1 MSTDAPSPPPRR
13 GGSAVGRVWELA
25 RQTFRQLVRM
35 KVFYFLIFFA
45 LIVIGGSMFVLRYN
59 SPEQELKLLKD
70 FSFFAMTLFTS
81 LLGIVGTAMLIP
93 RDIEDR
99 TIYTILSKP
108 VSRLEYLLGKLFGVL
123 LLIGASLLLMNAF
136 FTVVLYLR
144 QSLMLAEQ
152 EAYILG
158 GGNAGDDARQAFAVM
173 AETIRLNGVTWS
185 LQAAVVS
192 IFCKS
197 VVIVSLALMISTFA
211 STTLF
216 TMVTAAV
223 AFFAGHLQADMRA
236 YYESL
241 PATESA
247 ARMLAAPLAILLPD
261 FQLFNV
267 VDAAVAGEVLGW
279 ADVGKLAG
287 FALGYFAV
295 YTSAAWFLFQDKEI

>member
-1 MSTDAPSPPPRR
+1 MA
-13 GGSAVGRVWELA
+13 GRVWELA
-25 RQTFRQLVRM
+25 RQTFRQLTRM

-45 LIVIGGSMFVLRYN
+45 LIVIGSSMFVLRYN

-70 FSFFAMTLFTS
+70 FSFFSMTLFAS

-136 FTVVLYLR
+136 FTLVLYIR
-144 QSLMLAEQ
+144 QSLMIAEQ
-152 EAYILG
+152 EAYFLG
-158 GGNAGDDARQAFAVM
+158 SGNAGADAREAFALM
-173 AETIRLNGVTWS
+173 AETIRANGVTWS
-185 LQAAVVS
+185 LQAAVAA
-192 IFCKS
+192 IFCKA
-197 VVIVSLALMISTFA
+197 VVIVSLALMVSTFA

-216 TMVTAAV
+216 TMVTASV

-241 PATESA
+241 PATESL
-247 ARMLAAPLAILLPD
+247 ARFLAAPLAILLPD

-267 VDAAVAGEVLGW
+267 VDAAVAGEALGW
-279 ADVGKLAG
+279 GDVGQLAG
-287 FALGYFAV
+287 FALGYLAV